1 MHIFEISHNTSVG
14 IPVIAANSAYGAEHM
29 YKILTLFMAVEVQ
42 LSVSMYHRVQC
53 T

>member
-1 MHIFEISHNTSVG
+1 MHIFEISHNKSVG
-14 IPVIAANSAYGAEHM
+14 SPVVTAISAYGAEYM